1 MSGDGGREPLR
12 RSTTRFAV
20 GPSMPQLGEPDIFR
34 TAVTMSA
41 ELPIG
46 IPQQDRAG
54 DRTTTPD
61 VR

>member
-1 MSGDGGREPLR
+1 MSGDGGRESLR

-34 TAVTMSA
+34 TAVTTSA

-46 IPQQDRAG
+46 AMIACDGASWRRA
-54 DRTTTPD
+54 RPA
-61 VR
+61 